1 MGRKA
6 VFLDRDG
13 ILNRERTDYVKTPE
27 EFEML
32 AGVEGPIRKMHERR
46 YLMVVVTNQS
56 AVGRG
61 FTTLEILGRIHDKM
75 LTELERLG
83 CTVDGVYYCPHT
95 PADDCSCR
103 KPRPG
108 LILKA
113 VEDFGIDL
121 AQSWL
126 IGDKESDVEAARRA
140 GCRGVIVPS
149 NGNGLEIGVR
159 EILAREDSKI
169 RVDQSGNSV

>member
-1 MGRKA
+1 MSCIKGSGFRCALGRKA

-83 CTVDGVYYCPHT
+83 CTVDG
-95 PADDCSCR
+95 
-103 KPRPG
+103 
-108 LILKA
+108 
-113 VEDFGIDL
+113 
-121 AQSWL
+121 
-126 IGDKESDVEAARRA
+126 
-140 GCRGVIVPS
+140 
-149 NGNGLEIGVR
+149 
-159 EILAREDSKI
+159 
-169 RVDQSGNSV
+169 